1 MLQDLNVVWQ
11 VCLCDWLQNWWINR
25 LTMFEIFYHSLGTWS
40 ATARSLEECRL
51 ISCYEKFFYFQK
63 GISQVSFS
71 VCSAAM
77 WILTFELIFFL
88 IFIYLGTISRSP
100 ANVENLQVSN
110 NAVTLMHQQRC
121 ARDVYRQS
129 WIRATAL
136 GELKTSLQ
144 TFASKRFT
152 TQTVYES
159 KLSRNSTLTCCAIE
173 KFTCSFKV
181 ISFE

>member
-1 MLQDLNVVWQ
+1 MLWDLNVVWQ
-11 VCLCDWLQNWWINR
+11 VCLCDWLKIWWINR

-51 ISCYEKFFYFQK
+51 ISCYGKFF
-63 GISQVSFS
+63 
-71 VCSAAM
+71 
-77 WILTFELIFFL
+77 IFRKEYRKCHSLCVVLRCEYLLSSLYFL
-88 IFIYLGTISRSP
+88 IFIYLGTISRSL
-100 ANVENLQVSN
+100 ANVENLHVSN

-136 GELKTSLQ
+136 GELKTSLE
-144 TFASKRFT
+144 TFTSKRFT